1 MFSISFPKTF
11 AGLLAAIGLALTTAF
26 ASSPPNI
33 VLIVSDDHGTDAL
46 GSYGNPI
53 IKTPVLDALAA
64 DGTIFTDANCTT
76 ASCSP
81 SRSVILSGLHN
92 HRNGMYGLEHSF
104 HHFKSFDTMTSLPAI
119 LTQQGYHTARIGKY
133 HVAPESVYTFETVL
147 SAGAANDPKTIGRS
161 PWEMAEQSRSVIEGE
176 DKRPFFLYYATDDPH
191 RANAFDAD
199 GKPTFDTYPLPN
211 KFGNRDEGYP
221 GIHPV
226 VYDPEEVIVPPFLPD
241 TAASRAEI
249 AEYYQSDS
257 RMDEGIG
264 HLIDILKAA
273 DKYDDTV
280 IIYISDNGIAFAGAK
295 TTLYEPGMKLPCIVR
310 EPGQQKIGR
319 TQSALVSWVDIVPTL
334 LDYAQVDVSEIEL
347 HGRSF
352 RDGVSRKLNGWDEV
366 YASHTFH
373 ETTMYY
379 PMRVL
384 KDRQF
389 KLIFNIAHGLEFP
402 LAKDLLQSP
411 TWVSMQKE
419 GLKLYGQRTPEALL
433 HRARIELYDLKSDP
447 HETINL
453 ADEPAHQKTKET
465 MIAKLQQFQNETN
478 DPWAIKWTRE

>member
-1 MFSISFPKTF
+1 MFRFLSLTLST
-11 AGLLAAIGLALTTAF
+11 LIGPTSAF
-26 ASSPPNI
+26 AASPPNI

-46 GSYGNPI
+46 GCYGNPVI
-53 IKTPVLDALAA
+53 QTPALDALAA
-64 DGTIFTDANCTT
+64 DGTMFTDANCTT

-92 HRNGMYGLEHSF
+92 HRNGMYGLEHTF
-104 HHFKSFDTMTSLPAI
+104 HHYQSFDDLKSLPVL
-119 LTQQGYHTARIGKY
+119 LTENGYHTARIGKY
-133 HVAPESVYTFETVL
+133 HIAPESVYAFETVL

-161 PWEMAEQSRSVIEGE
+161 PWEMSEQSRSIIESDDE
-176 DKRPFFLYYATDDPH
+176 RPFFLYYATDDPH
-191 RANAFDAD
+191 RANAFTPD
-199 GKPTFDTYPLPN
+199 GLPTFDTYPLPN

-226 VYDPEEVIVPPFLPD
+226 VYDPDEVIVPPFLPD

-249 AEYYQSDS
+249 AEYYQSVS

-264 HLIDILKAA
+264 HLIDILKTAGQ
-273 DKYDDTV
+273 YDNTV
-280 IIYISDNGIAFAGAK
+280 IIYLSDNGIAFAGAK

-310 EPGQQKIGR
+310 EPGQTQTGR
-319 TQSALVSWVDIVPTL
+319 TQSAMISWVDIVPTL
-334 LDYAQVDVSEIEL
+334 LDYAQVDVSDIEL

-352 RDGVSRKLNGWDEV
+352 REGVSRTLEDWDEI

-384 KDRQF
+384 KDRRY

-419 GLKLYGQRTPEALL
+419 GLALYGQRSPEALL
-433 HRARIELYDLKSDP
+433 HRPRIELYDLKVDP

-453 ADEPAHQKTKET
+453 ADDPAHQET
-465 MIAKLQQFQNETN
+465 RDRMIAKLQNFQNETK